1 MLGISHRV
9 RPSGRRSVAAPSP
22 RLKKP
27 PSGGSNSGAAS
38 ASPPSRFE
46 RLTSLKPPALPGDI
60 LLDEPTYEVLALRY
74 TTHQNWSAREN
85 FIATETHDALMPLDY
100 FIWVIRSPIG
110 ASAQRTIVV
119 DTGMDA
125 TTTARHPGRV
135 ILTPV
140 EEMLGRGGVD
150 PATVRDVVLTHMHF
164 DHAGRID
171 LFPAARF
178 HIQDAEMAYC
188 TGRCMCH
195 GVLRHTFEVEH
206 VIAAVRRVHDGR
218 MCFHDG
224 TAEIAPGITVHLVGG
239 HSAGLQ
245 VVRVPTGRGWVVL
258 ASDATHFWANIRA
271 RSPFPIVVDMAKM
284 LEGYQIVELLADG
297 PDHIIPGYDPQ
308 LLTRFPNVPGQSD
321 VLRLDL
327 PQSADAAFQVC
338 PVRIAVRH
346 TPNSAV
352 FPAEVKSLNTAA

>member
-1 MLGISHRV
+1 MALLSYIR
-9 RPSGRRSVAAPSP
+9 
-22 RLKKP
+22 
-27 PSGGSNSGAAS
+27 SNS
-38 ASPPSRFE
+38 
-46 RLTSLKPPALPGDI
+46 SLKTREE
-60 LLDEPTYEVLALRY
+60 LLMDAPTYEVLALRY
-74 TTHQNWSAREN
+74 ATHQNRSAREN
-85 FIATETHDALMPLDY
+85 FIATDTHDALMPLDY

-125 TTTARHPGRV
+125 TTTARRPGRV

-140 EEMLGRGGVD
+140 EEMLGRVGVN

-284 LEGYQIVELLADG
+284 LEGYQIVESLADG
-297 PDHIIPGYDPQ
+297 PDHIIPGHDPQ
-308 LLTRFPNVPGQSD
+308 LLTRFPNVSGQSD

-327 PQSADAAFQVC
+327 P
-338 PVRIAVRH
+338 PIG
-346 TPNSAV
+346 
-352 FPAEVKSLNTAA
+352 